1 MEPTIKQMILA
12 NVPRVTEIE
21 HASFNATAWS
31 EETFV
36 KELTGNK
43 FAHYYTV
50 SLNDVIVGYF
60 GMWIVEDH
68 AQITTIAIAPDY
80 RGKKLGALLLEYVMT
95 LSAHHHVDVVSLEVR
110 VDNEAAIGLY
120 ESFGFNYGG
129 IRKDYYGPG
138 KDANVMWVKVNER

>member
-1 MEPTIKQMILA
+1 MEPTIKKMTM
-12 NVPRVTEIE
+12 NDVTRIVEIE
-21 HASFNATAWS
+21 TASFETTAWS
-31 EETFV
+31 KETFV

-50 SLNDVIVGYF
+50 SLDDNIVGYF

-68 AQITTIAIAPDY
+68 AQITTIAVDRDY
-80 RGKKLGALLLEYVMT
+80 RGRKLGAFLLEYAIT
-95 LSAHHHVDVVSLEVR
+95 LAASYHVDVVSLEVKI
-110 VDNEAAIGLY
+110 DNEPAIRLY